1 MKGQQAYV
9 VSPAIDPQDESKVVL
24 RDIQTMELLLRKRFP
39 KATIA
44 SVHGKMKSED
54 MTDRMKRFVSGETHI
69 LVATTVI
76 EVGVDVPNAT
86 IMVVDHAERFGLSQ
100 LHQLRG
106 RIGRGEH
113 AGVFIMISDQES
125 ERLKALLAL
134 QDGFAIAKKDL
145 ELRQSGD
152 FFGTKQSGLPTF
164 IVADASRDVEILTE
178 CKRRAEVHVQEG
190 LKAQERLWIRLEHKN
205 FTLAEIS

>member
-1 MKGQQAYV
+1 MIHEIAM
-9 VSPAIDPQDESKVVL
+9 AIG
-24 RDIQTMELLLRKRFP
+24 
-39 KATIA
+39 A
-44 SVHGKMKSED
+44 D
-54 MTDRMKRFVSGETHI
+54 MAVM
-69 LVATTVI
+69 
-76 EVGVDVPNAT
+76 
-86 IMVVDHAERFGLSQ
+86 
-100 LHQLRG
+100 
-106 RIGRGEH
+106 
-113 AGVFIMISDQES
+113 
-125 ERLKALLAL
+125 